1 MRSSNSVLKE
11 YVSSLSYKELL
22 FIKTRFS
29 QRVGGDLGEA
39 VNFISKNEEMDKWL
53 LSAEGAEDFYQM
65 IDVLSVEVGMALSRL
80 KRTQSSKRS

>member
-65 IDVLSVEVGMALSRL
+65 IAVLSVEVGMALSRL

>member
-39 VNFISKNEEMDKWL
+39 VNFVSKNEEMDKWL

-65 IDVLSVEVGMALSRL
+65 LDVLSVEVGTALSRL
-80 KRTQSSKRS
+80 KRPQSRRS